1 MNKSLTV
8 FCAAALFAA
17 GAFADDDEDT
27 SVATSDEAA
36 TEESTEDASAKKD
49 DYKWF
54 FTLPLCRRVQGRGEV
69 QKPGE
74 SEWQKI
80 EEGRFYPLGSSFR
93 ASPDKS
99 SIVISF
105 GKTCSVTI
113 ENGSWFSTRQQ
124 ALSEQ
129 SRTIVL
135 KGGDVKVTLPGN
147 LKLGLFNVTTP
158 GFTVCNMCGESNFSY
173 AEKGDGFE
181 VDVRCVTGQL
191 AVNGRHYQIPKM
203 TAADVLRVRTTHDE
217 LETILYGKSGDYIV
231 KLDRGSWFAPET
243 QDDGTI
249 KDSVQ
254 TGALDWH
261 LSVDTRV
268 QINRGVPSV
277 GERMSVSMMT
287 FDTTGAMKNHFAFAE
302 KRPEVN
308 TGELIPRS
316 RATDA
321 DAAKSAAEATT
332 EAAAESETVA
342 AEAEE
347 EEESTTDS
355 DL

>member
-1 MNKSLTV
+1 MNKSLMV

-27 SVATSDEAA
+27 SVVTSDEAA
-36 TEESTEDASAKKD
+36 AEESAAKD

-93 ASPDKS
+93 ASPEKS
-99 SIVISF
+99 LIVISF

-113 ENGSWFSTRQQ
+113 EDGSVFSTRQQ
-124 ALSEQ
+124 ALSEP
-129 SRTIVL
+129 SRTVIL
-135 KGGDVKVTLPGN
+135 KGGDISVALPGN
-147 LKLGLFNVTTP
+147 LKHGLFNVTTP
-158 GFTVCNMCGESNFSY
+158 GFTVCNMCGESKFSY
-173 AEKGDGFE
+173 ADKGDGFE
-181 VDVRCVTGQL
+181 VDVRCVTGEL

-231 KLDRGSWFAPET
+231 KLDKGSWLAPET

-249 KDSVQ
+249 KDVVQ
-254 TGALDWH
+254 TGSLDWH

-268 QINRGVPSV
+268 QINRGVPSI

-308 TGELIPRS
+308 TGELIPRQQADGS
-316 RATDA
+316 
-321 DAAKSAAEATT
+321 DAAKSAADVTT
-332 EAAAESETVA
+332 EAAAETETLAVEVEDEEASETD
-342 AEAEE
+342 
-347 EEESTTDS
+347 TDF
-355 DL
+355 

>member
-27 SVATSDEAA
+27 SVVTSDEAA

-93 ASPDKS
+93 ASPEKS
-99 SIVISF
+99 LIVISF
-105 GKTCSVTI
+105 GKSCSVTI
-113 ENGSWFSTRQQ
+113 ENGSVFSTRQQ
-124 ALSEQ
+124 ALSEP
-129 SRTIVL
+129 SRTVIL
-135 KGGDVKVTLPGN
+135 KGGDIKVVLPGN
-147 LKLGLFNVTTP
+147 LKAGLFNVTTP
-158 GFTVCNMCGESNFSY
+158 GLTVCNMCGESKFTY
-173 AEKGDGFE
+173 TDKGDGFE
-181 VDVRCVTGQL
+181 VDIRCVTGEF
-191 AVNGRHYQIPKM
+191 AINGRHYQIPKM
-203 TAADVLRVRTTHDE
+203 SAADVLRVRTTHDE

-231 KLDRGSWFAPET
+231 KLDKGSWFAPET
-243 QDDGTI
+243 QDDGTV
-249 KDSVQ
+249 KDTVQ

-308 TGELIPRS
+308 TGELIPRP

-332 EAAAESETVA
+332 EAAAEAETVA
-342 AEAEE
+342 AEEE
-347 EEESTTDS
+347 ETTPTDS